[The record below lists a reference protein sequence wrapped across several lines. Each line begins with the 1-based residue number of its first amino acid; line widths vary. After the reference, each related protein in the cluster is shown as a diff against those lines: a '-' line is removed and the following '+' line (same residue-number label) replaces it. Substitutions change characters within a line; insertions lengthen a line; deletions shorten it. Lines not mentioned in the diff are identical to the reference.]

1 MTKISSKNLRQFTW
15 TRWKDKWM
23 DLLYKDFDFLIPN
36 ERFQGVVFKTEKT
49 LSQKI
54 W

>member
-15 TRWKDKWM
+15 TRWEDKWM
-23 DLLYKDFDFLIPN
+23 DLLYEDFDFLIPDKC
-36 ERFQGVVFKTEKT
+36 FQGIAFKIEKT

>member
-23 DLLYKDFDFLIPN
+23 DLLHEDFDFLIPN
-36 ERFQGVVFKTEKT
+36 KCFQGVVFKIEKT
-49 LSQKI
+49 
-54 W
+54 